1 MPRDRDPG
9 LQGADILEAPPE
21 ARSTPVRRREPPADR
36 GPAPSARQLEP
47 AVEQQSPPA
56 EEQEPEKTRGR
67 RWLRWVLFLL
77 LPIVLI
83 VGAYFYFEG
92 GEYMSTNDA

>member
-21 ARSTPVRRREPPADR
+21 ARSTPVRRREPPANR

-47 AVEQQSPPA
+47 AVELQSPPA

-83 VGAYFYFEG
+83 VGA
-92 GEYMSTNDA
+92 